1 MKNLIPVMR
10 IFICISAVFFM
21 VTTSSLAAVFEVK
34 MLNRGEN
41 GSMVFE
47 PDFLALQP
55 GDVVKFVAT
64 QKGHNA
70 ATIDGMV
77 PEGFAG
83 FKGKINEELE
93 VTFDQSGYYGIKCS
107 PHFGMGMIMLIKVGD
122 ADLTNDIRSFET
134 PVRAQ
139 KRFDEIFKRIDEA
152 QE

>member
-1 MKNLIPVMR
+1 MKNIIR
-10 IFICISAVFFM
+10 ILCAFLVANTTFFM
-21 VTTSSLAAVFEVK
+21 ASISSNAETYEVK
-34 MLNRGEN
+34 MLNRGEA

-55 GDVVKFVAT
+55 GDTVKFVAT

-70 ATIDGMV
+70 ASIDGMV
-77 PEGFAG
+77 PADYAG

-122 ADLTNDIRSFET
+122 VELDDTIRKFET
-134 PVRAQ
+134 PQRAQ
-139 KRFDEIFKRIDEA
+139 TRFDAIFKRIDEA
-152 QE
+152 KE